1 MVNKY
6 SLDEKLKLEERAI
19 FLNRIENARQFIKY
33 FVKLMENILNYS
45 YDELSSYFEEDKT
58 KVEIRIVE
66 KQYRMVVGMEN
77 CYISACV
84 RLHREDFSCPK
95 LKVVELK
102 AVDNSLN
109 YIINIDQFIHGSI
122 EDEIFIT
129 DYLKFIKSRI
139 FKDFKYD
146 WSYNK
151 DKIFKCYIKDKKF
164 TPSQYIICC
173 INNYIYDDIIKP
185 KCKSITYDEFL
196 NSEFK
201 LEIDKK
207 TQRIFNRYFFENI
220 PSIKKENNWCIFI
233 NLNILNQ
240 YDNMDYEITLDNG
253 IVKTIGDTEYIF
265 PENDE

>member
-19 FLNRIENARQFIKY
+19 FLNRIENARQFIKC
-33 FVKLMENILNYS
+33 FVKLMEDVLNYS

-66 KQYRMVVGMEN
+66 KRYRTVDCMKN

-84 RLHREDFSCPK
+84 KLHREDFSYPK

-102 AVDNSLN
+102 AVDESFN
-109 YIINIDQFIHGSI
+109 YIININQFIHGSI

-129 DYLKFIKSRI
+129 DYSKFIKSQI
-139 FKDFKYD
+139 FKDFKYN

-151 DKIFKCYIKDKKF
+151 DKIFKRFIKDTKY
-164 TPSQYIICC
+164 TPSEYIICC
-173 INNYIYDDIIKP
+173 INNYIYDIIKP

-201 LEIDKK
+201 FEVDKK
-207 TQRIFNRYFFENI
+207 SQKIFNRYFFDNI
-220 PSIKKENNWCIFI
+220 P
-233 NLNILNQ
+233 NI
-240 YDNMDYEITLDNG
+240 
-253 IVKTIGDTEYIF
+253 
-265 PENDE
+265 

>member
-19 FLNRIENARQFIKY
+19 FLNRIENARQFIKC
-33 FVKLMENILNYS
+33 FVKLMEDVLNYS

-66 KQYRMVVGMEN
+66 KRYRTVDCMKN

-84 RLHREDFSCPK
+84 KLHREDFSYPK

-102 AVDNSLN
+102 AVDESFN
-109 YIINIDQFIHGSI
+109 YIININQFIHGSI

-129 DYLKFIKSRI
+129 DYSKFIKSQI

-151 DKIFKCYIKDKKF
+151 DKIFKRYVKNKKI
-164 TPSQYIICC
+164 TPSEYIICC
-173 INNYIYDDIIKP
+173 INNYIYDDIIEP
-185 KCKSITYDEFL
+185 KCNSLTRDNFL

-201 LEIDKK
+201 LEVNKK
-207 TQRIFNRYFFENI
+207 TQKIFNKYFFDN
-220 PSIKKENNWCIFI
+220 IKKDNN
-233 NLNILNQ
+233 
-240 YDNMDYEITLDNG
+240 
-253 IVKTIGDTEYIF
+253 
-265 PENDE
+265 